1 MQSELSP
8 LQINAIEKIRSNFAG
23 PYCTGKDF
31 CNCLLYLGVGN
42 GKTRIAVQTIRR
54 IISEE
59 GFSLVV
65 APNKG
70 LLETIWKKELD
81 LVLANEYAFITTE
94 NLDTYFL
101 PSKKTFFPYDRKKV
115 YLTTNKII
123 STVYKTYDNTSS
135 PASNSIAS
143 YFANSKGL
151 KLTVF
156 DEFHHISNGSEPLQN
171 AAKKLNSHHILAMS
185 ATPIIRDEKKE
196 MKQIHEILNIKTEY
210 NSKRFLITENSCCL
224 QNVQKEGFIISYSW
238 FREEYLFVSKENE
251 QRSKQAVQRFKLEL
265 QNGLKTKLT
274 YTKKNLRYLPT
285 KLEILRALLISFPKD
300 DKIII
305 FDNENE
311 ILNNLF
317 RENWMLHYHP
327 IIVHGKTS
335 ENNREELYK
344 QFSNNPSSR
353 VLLCSRTMHQ
363 EGMNFPE
370 ANRCIIFSTNCSLAQ
385 LKQQEGRIERRDQ
398 QKNIYTYI
406 LYDEPKSKSTN
417 TEASSK
423 KIHSVQSILNDGYF
437 HDHSSV
443 HLSNKENFQ
452 RDLGNW
458 LFSISLSDFDEET
471 KARKIIQLL
480 APENAI
486 EIKRLLNESDETDK
500 SVDMSY
506 LFSCLK
512 NQQNYKEKRLNEI
525 RDFYIGKHFV
535 PKKHKEVLAIE
546 NSNPFEYFLHI
557 TNEYIKPI
565 LNSKNRR
572 HLNATFLKWDTK
584 KYSEDNILYIK
595 NKNLSLQDFIKLSDN
610 KMILRIKNALNTI
623 ETLLNNDNFTSE
635 LAVNTQLTQNAL
647 EGKKRIYQK
656 TKDNINNK
664 IMAFAFFSTQIN
676 KNLLDSLKKYLE
688 SWYQNPLENQ
698 NSRDILVLLDC
709 FAKNE
714 ITDSTFFS
722 QITQS
727 TNISHNTIIKLKELL
742 DPEIT
747 LEI

>member
-1 MQSELSP
+1 MNLELSP
-8 LQINAIEKIRSNFAG
+8 LQKNAIEKILSNFSG
-23 PYCTGKDF
+23 PYSTGKDF

-54 IISEE
+54 IVSEE

-101 PSKKTFFPYDRKKV
+101 PSKKIFFPYDRKKV

-156 DEFHHISNGSEPLQN
+156 DEFHHISNGSELLQN
-171 AAKKLNSHHILAMS
+171 AAKKLNSNLMLAMS
-185 ATPIIRDEKKE
+185 ATPIIKDEKKE
-196 MKQIHEILNIKTEY
+196 MKKIHEILNIKSEY
-210 NSKRFLITENSCCL
+210 DSKRFLITENSCCL
-224 QNVQKEGFIISYSW
+224 QNVQKKGFIISYSW

-274 YTKKNLRYLPT
+274 YTKKNPRYLPT

-311 ILNNLF
+311 ILDNLF

-335 ENNREELYK
+335 EDKREELYK
-344 QFSNNPSSR
+344 QFSKDPSSR

-406 LYDEPKSKSTN
+406 LYDEPKSKSTK
-417 TEASSK
+417 TETSSK
-423 KIHSVQSILNDGYF
+423 KIHSVQSILNDDYF
-437 HDHSSV
+437 NNHSSV
-443 HLSNKENFQ
+443 HLSSKENFH

-458 LFSISLSDFDEET
+458 LFSISLLDFDEET

-480 APENAI
+480 APENDI

-512 NQQNYKEKRLNEI
+512 NQQNYEEKRLNDI
-525 RDFYIGKHFV
+525 RDFYIGKHFI
-535 PKKHKEVLAIE
+535 PKKHNEILSIE

-557 TNEYIKPI
+557 TNEYIKPV

-572 HLNATFLKWDTK
+572 HLNATFLKWDTQ
-584 KYSEDNILYIK
+584 KYSEDK
-595 NKNLSLQDFIKLSDN
+595 DLSVSDFIEFSGN
-610 KMILRIKNALNTI
+610 KMLIRISNALNTI
-623 ETLLNNDNFTSE
+623 GFLLNIETIKTKNLFKTKLS
-635 LAVNTQLTQNAL
+635 QNAL

-656 TKDNINNK
+656 TKDKINNK
-664 IMAFAFFSTQIN
+664 SMAFAFFSTQIN

-742 DPEIT
+742 EPEIT

>member
-23 PYCTGKDF
+23 LYCTGKDF

-54 IISEE
+54 IVSEE
-59 GFSLVV
+59 GFALVV

-123 STVYKTYDNTSS
+123 STVYKTNDNIS

-143 YFANSKGL
+143 FFANTKGL

-156 DEFHHISNGSEPLQN
+156 DEFHHISNGSALLQS
-171 AAKKLNSHHILAMS
+171 AAKKLNSHHILAMT
-185 ATPIIRDEKKE
+185 ATPIISDEKKE
-196 MKQIHEILNIKTEY
+196 MKQIHEILNIKSEY
-210 NSKRFLITENSCCL
+210 DSKRFLITENSCCL
-224 QNVQKEGFIISYSW
+224 QNVQKKGFIISYSW

-274 YTKKNLRYLPT
+274 YTKKNSRYLPT
-285 KLEILRALLISFPKD
+285 KLEILRALLISFPED

-335 ENNREELYK
+335 EDKREELYK
-344 QFSNNPSSR
+344 QFSKDPSSR

-406 LYDEPKSKSTN
+406 LYDETKSKSTK
-417 TEASSK
+417 TETSSK

-437 HDHSSV
+437 HDHSSL
-443 HLSNKENFQ
+443 HLSSKENFH

-458 LFSISLSDFDEET
+458 LFSISLSDFDETT

-480 APENAI
+480 APEKSI
-486 EIKRLLNESDETDK
+486 EINRLLNESDETDK
-500 SVDMSY
+500 SVDISY

-512 NQQNYKEKRLNEI
+512 NQQNYEEKRLNDI
-525 RDFYIGKHFV
+525 RDFYTGKHFV
-535 PKKHKEVLAIE
+535 PKKHKEILAIE
-546 NSNPFEYFLHI
+546 NTNSFEYYMHI
-557 TNEYIKPI
+557 INGYIKPV
-565 LNSKNRR
+565 LDSKNKR
-572 HLNATFLKWDTK
+572 HLDATFLKWTTMN
-584 KYSEDNILYIK
+584 YSEDNNLYIK
-595 NKNLSLQDFIKLSDN
+595 DKDLFVPDFFELSDD

-623 ETLLNNDNFTSE
+623 ETILNIDNFTSE
-635 LAVNTQLTQNAL
+635 RTVNTQLTQNAL

-656 TKDNINNK
+656 TKDIINSKSMLFAAVYIQRNK
-664 IMAFAFFSTQIN
+664 ALLE
-676 KNLLDSLKKYLE
+676 NLKTDLD
-688 SWYQNPLENQ
+688 SWYQKPLENK
-698 NSRDILVLLDC
+698 NSREILILLDC

-714 ITDSTFFS
+714 IIDSTFFS
-722 QITQS
+722 QITNS
-727 TNISHNTIIKLKELL
+727 TNISYNTIIKLQELL
-742 DPEIT
+742 NPEIT
-747 LEI
+747 LEL